1 MGILSCM
8 YSCYQNQHSRKRSN
22 DTEIK
27 VPRKVTRPNAYNI
40 FTGDFYKSEGI
51 HNIHNYMCGISV
63 VCVYTYNFVC
73 TPVYI
78 VHVCMCIYVI
88 LCICV

>member
-1 MGILSCM
+1 MTQKSRSLEKLQDLMLIIFLLETFT
-8 YSCYQNQHSRKRSN
+8 NQ
-22 DTEIK
+22 K
-27 VPRKVTRPNAYNI
+27 V
-40 FTGDFYKSEGI
+40 